1 MAREPRKPS
10 DEEPE
15 LPPFE
20 KSLEQLEQI
29 VHAIESGEVSLE
41 QSLTQYERG
50 MKLIRHCRSILE
62 RAESRIKMLT
72 VDDKGQVVEKN
83 DP

>member
-1 MAREPRKPS
+1 MARTEPKKTP
-10 DEEPE
+10 ENEE

-20 KSLEQLEQI
+20 KSLEQLEGI
-29 VHAIESGEVSLE
+29 VHAIESGDVSLE

-62 RAESRIKMLT
+62 RAESKIQMLT
-72 VDDKGQVVEKN
+72 VDEKGEIHKN
-83 DP
+83 DQ